1 MLSKCRIEVL
11 DEDHCAVEILEQRM
25 EALPESCQSP
35 TKVKC
40 CILAV
45 IHECVQ

>member
-1 MLSKCRIEVL
+1 MLSKRRIEIL

-25 EALPESCQSP
+25 EALPESYQTPS
-35 TKVKC
+35 KVKC

-45 IHECVQ
+45 IHECV